1 MIQLASISPIIYHC
15 RGWVSMPCALCKRWQ
30 LNLTR
35 MLKKGHLQDDII
47 LLLLPES
54 FRVLFSC
61 ANLGFC
67 YLNLTEITK
76 FKYERKKRNEFWSY
90 RLERTLSVKIS
101 SKRHIFRVTSRVE
114 YSVYSVLF
122 TPGTHKSVYL
132 SLKLVLVWA
141 RHNDYAL
148 LLPSFR
154 SRVHKLNWVRSTNS
168 ARDIS
173 CQRKFC
179 GNLGKI
185 GETSILTIDH
195 SRTFWHILLTSPDSA

>member
-1 MIQLASISPIIYHC
+1 
-15 RGWVSMPCALCKRWQ
+15 
-30 LNLTR
+30 

-47 LLLLPES
+47 FLLLPES
-54 FRVLFSC
+54 FRVMFSC
-61 ANLGFC
+61 ASLGFC
-67 YLNLTEITK
+67 YLNLANQIQIW
-76 FKYERKKRNEFWSY
+76 RKKNETNSG
-90 RLERTLSVKIS
+90 LSSKKTLSSKLPLQRTLSEKIS

-122 TPGTHKSVYL
+122 TPWTRKRVYM
-132 SLKLVLVWA
+132 SFKCVLVWT
-141 RHNDYAL
+141 RQNDCAL
-148 LLPSFR
+148 LLLNFPLRVRTLSWTR
-154 SRVHKLNWVRSTNS
+154 SNNS